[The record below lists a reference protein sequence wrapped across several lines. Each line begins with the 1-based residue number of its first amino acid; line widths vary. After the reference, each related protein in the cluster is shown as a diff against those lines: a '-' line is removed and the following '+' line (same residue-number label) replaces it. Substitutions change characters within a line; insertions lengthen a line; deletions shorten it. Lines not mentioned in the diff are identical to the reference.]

1 MRNARRLSLLL
12 DRRLEPLCKLVVE
25 RPPQGWA
32 RAIRDA
38 LGMTKS
44 QLARRMGVSSSTV
57 AELERSEVRE
67 TITLASLRRLA
78 KGLDCRV
85 VYALVPNGADSLE
98 VLVRDRAESLVSEQ
112 VPRGLRGALVTILT
126 HGGRKSLWG

>member
-1 MRNARRLSLLL
+1 
-12 DRRLEPLCKLVVE
+12 
-25 RPPQGWA
+25 
-32 RAIRDA
+32 
-38 LGMTKS
+38 MTKS

-98 VLVRDRAESLVSEQ
+98 ALVRDRAEAARASGDSETH
-112 VPRGLRGALVTILT
+112 PEGRFRGNDG
-126 HGGRKSLWG
+126 K